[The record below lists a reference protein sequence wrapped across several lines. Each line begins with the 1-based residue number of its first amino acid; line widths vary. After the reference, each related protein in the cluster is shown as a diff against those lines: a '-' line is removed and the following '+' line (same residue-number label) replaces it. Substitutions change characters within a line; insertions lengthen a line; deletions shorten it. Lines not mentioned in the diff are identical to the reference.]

1 MIDTLLR
8 PMWKTAAMEAA
19 SVIGESALYLVQFVF
34 RFLRVVMLLA
44 VWRTL
49 LGTPGAAQS
58 GAPAAAP
65 SITLGALLSYT
76 LIAEVFA
83 DQLSPNTEIEWSLH
97 DGGIATRF
105 LQPLSLVGQF
115 SAQMAGRWVFG
126 FCLFSLP
133 LLLLSPL
140 LGVNPLPAS
149 GAAAVLFLLSLLLT
163 VVVGVAFDFI
173 FAALLTYVEGSAYVI
188 SRVRQALAVLLSG
201 SVIPLALMPWGLGEL
216 LQWSPFASLA
226 SAPLRIY
233 TGTGE
238 PLLLIALQVFWS
250 VVLWALANWLWRRS
264 RERLSSYGG

>member
-19 SVIGESALYLVQFVF
+19 NVIGESALYLVQFVF

-49 LGTPGAAQS
+49 LGAQGAAP
-58 GAPAAAP
+58 G
-65 SITLGALLSYT
+65 ITLAALLSYT

-83 DQLSPNTEIEWSLH
+83 DQLSPDTEIEWSLH

-115 SAQMAGRWVFG
+115 SAQMSGRWVFG

-133 LLLLSPL
+133 LLLVSPL
-140 LGVNPLPAS
+140 LGVNPLPAD
-149 GAAAVLFLLSLLLT
+149 GAAAVLFVLSLLLT
-163 VVVGVAFDFI
+163 IVLGVAFDFI
-173 FAALLTYVEGSAYVI
+173 FAALLVYLEGSAYII
-188 SRVRQALAVLLSG
+188 SRVRRALALLLSG
-201 SVIPLALMPWGLGEL
+201 SVIPLALMPWGLGDI

-238 PLLLIALQVFWS
+238 PLGLIALQLIWA

>member
-49 LGTPGAAQS
+49 LGAPGD
-58 GAPAAAP
+58 APG
-65 SITLGALLSYT
+65 ITLGALLTYT

-83 DQLSPNTEIEWSLH
+83 DQLTPNTEIEWSLH

-115 SAQMAGRWVFG
+115 SALMAGRWVFT
-126 FCLFSLP
+126 FLLFSLP
-133 LLLLSPL
+133 LLLISPL
-140 LGVNPLPAS
+140 LDVNAAPAS
-149 GAAAVLFLLSLLLT
+149 GADAVLFVLSLLLT
-163 VVVGVAFDFI
+163 MVVGVAFDFI
-173 FAALLTYVEGSAYVI
+173 FAALLVYLEGSAYIV
-188 SRVRQALAVLLSG
+188 SRVRRALGLLLSG
-201 SVIPLALMPWGLGEL
+201 SVIPLALMPWGLGEV
-216 LQWSPFASLA
+216 LQWSPFAALA

-233 TGTGE
+233 TGTGD
-238 PLLLIALQVFWS
+238 PVVLLALQIFWS
-250 VVLWALANWLWRRS
+250 VVLWLLANALWRRS